1 MPFSFYDSA
10 YGNFY
15 RSISKIL
22 FHDIGESG
30 FSIFNETKQLEITSI
45 RLGNNAQVKPDGVVS
60 IATSEFNTR
69 FRGYIPTVLFLSL
82 VLASPV
88 SIKRKLS
95 SSIGGF
101 VIITSAIMIKQ
112 WIHLLYIYTQA
123 KWLNLYE
130 FSLSEEKL
138 VISLYKNIAN
148 YNGPTIV
155 FAIAV
160 WLVFTFYKSDL
171 KIFLKETNSK
181 TDI

>member
-1 MPFSFYDSA
+1 MILIIPFSFYDSV

-15 RSISKIL
+15 RSISKFL
-22 FHDIGESG
+22 FHDIGKSG
-30 FSIFNETKQLEITSI
+30 FVIFDETKQLEFTSI
-45 RLGNNAQVKPDGVVS
+45 RIGNNAQVRPNGAIS

-69 FRGYIPTVLFLSL
+69 FRGYIPIALFLSL

-88 SIKRKLS
+88 SIKRKVS

-101 VIITSAIMIKQ
+101 IIITSAIMIKQ
-112 WIHLLYIYTQA
+112 WIHLLYICTQA

-130 FSLSEEKL
+130 FSPSEEKL
-138 VISLYKNIAN
+138 VISLYTNIAN

-160 WLVFTFYKSDL
+160 WLLFTFHKADL
-171 KIFLKETNSK
+171 KILTKEN
-181 TDI
+181 